1 MMFPDSK
8 SPRLFGLPPGAD
20 FGRVVV
26 QGLERRMQDQPPE
39 ALARVTVYVNTR
51 RMQRRIA
58 ALFDAGP
65 ARLLPRIRLITDL
78 ANDPV
83 AHGLPPA
90 VAPLRRRLELSRFVA
105 GLLDK
110 QPDLAPRA
118 ALFDLSDSLASLLDE
133 MQGEGVPPE
142 RIAAL
147 DVTDLS
153 GHWERSLTFLR
164 IVQRYFGDTTEAPDQ
179 EARQRLVIER
189 LVANWAT
196 DPPKDPVIVAGST
209 GSRGATALFLQAV
222 ARLPQGAVIL
232 PGFDFDLPELVWEAL
247 SDPLTGEDHPQFR
260 FRRLLDR
267 LGLASTAVQ
276 HWENVRAPCPAR
288 NRLISLSLRP
298 APVTDQWL
306 REGPL
311 LGDLVAATQG
321 LTLVQAPSP
330 RQEAEVIALRLRQ
343 AVADGMTAA
352 LITPDR
358 MLTRQ
363 VAAALDRWNIVPD
376 DSAGLPLPLSP
387 PGRFLRQVVDLF
399 DNQLTAEALLSLLKH
414 PLCHTGADRNL
425 HLLATR
431 DLELELRR
439 NGPPFPTPSSLR
451 SWADRAK
458 KHQVWA
464 DWVALLIGGTDA
476 EEPRALADHHATH
489 IALARAFAAGPGQD
503 GSGELW
509 LETAGREASRLCD
522 MIANH
527 ADAGGVMS
535 PADYASL
542 FNSVLN
548 GGVVR
553 NPDIA
558 HPQVLIWGTLEA
570 RVQGADLIILGGMN
584 DGTWPESPKPDPWLN
599 RVMRQNAGL
608 LLPERRIGLSAHD
621 YTQAVAG
628 PEVWITRALRSD
640 DADTVA
646 SRWINRLTNLLEGL
660 PDNHGPVALAAMRA
674 RGDTWLA
681 KAVRTS
687 APDARIA
694 AAFRPSPRPPLDA
707 RPKALS
713 VTRIKTLIRDPYAIY
728 AEFVL
733 GLRQL
738 DPLTP
743 SADAPMRGIVLHTVM
758 EQFSRAGIRPDAPNA
773 RDRLMQ
779 IAAEVL
785 QAECPWPTVRTL
797 WMARIDRV
805 ANWFLQTETARQ
817 AIAQPEFF
825 EARGKVALDHLDFT
839 LSAKADRF
847 DLAPD
852 GTVLIYDYKTGTVP
866 TAKQQQFFD
875 KQLLLE
881 AAMVQAGGFAD
892 LGARRVSAAKYIGLG
907 SKPAEVSAPLTS
919 ISPNA
924 VWAEFH
930 TLIRAWSDPLR
941 GYSARMFMQR
951 TTEAGYYDHL
961 ARFGEWDDTVA
972 VTPQDLT

>member
-1 MMFPDSK
+1 MFPDGQT
-8 SPRLFGLPPGAD
+8 PRLFGLPPGAD
-20 FGRVVV
+20 FARVVV
-26 QGLERRMQDQPPE
+26 QGLERRMLGRPPE

-51 RMQRRIA
+51 RMQRRVATI
-58 ALFDAGP
+58 FDAGP

-83 AHGLPPA
+83 ALDLPPA
-90 VAPLRRRLELSRFVA
+90 VTPLRRRLELSQYVA
-105 GLLDK
+105 ALLEQ

-118 ALFDLSDSLASLLDE
+118 ALFDLSDSLAKLLDE
-133 MQGEGVPPE
+133 MQGEGVPPD

-189 LVANWAT
+189 LVAAWAIKPPI
-196 DPPKDPVIVAGST
+196 DPIIVAGST

-232 PGFDFDLPELVWEAL
+232 PGFDFDLPADVWDTL

-260 FRRLLDR
+260 FRRLMDG
-267 LGLASTAVQ
+267 LGVTAASVLP
-276 HWENVRAPCPAR
+276 WEGLQPPCPAR

-311 LGDLVAATQG
+311 LDDLDTATAG
-321 LTLVQAPSP
+321 LTLVQAASP

-399 DNQLTAEALLSLLKH
+399 NNQLTAEALLSLLKH

-439 NGPPFPTPSSLR
+439 NGPPFPTAASLQV
-451 SWADRAK
+451 WKAKAK
-458 KHQVWA
+458 KHG
-464 DWVALLIGGTDA
+464 DWVNWVCEQIGAIGA
-476 EEPRALADHHATH
+476 VGPRPLADHLSTH
-489 IALARAFAAGPGQD
+489 LNLAQALAAGPGQT
-503 GSGELW
+503 GSGGLW
-509 LETAGREASRLCD
+509 LETAGRQAKSVCD
-522 MIANH
+522 MIKAN
-527 ADAGGVMS
+527 ADAGGLLS
-535 PADYASL
+535 SGDYAAL

-548 GGVVR
+548 GAEVR

-584 DGTWPESPKPDPWLN
+584 DGTWPETPKPDPWLN
-599 RVMRQNAGL
+599 RVMRQKAGL

-628 PEVWITRALRSD
+628 REVWITRSARSD
-640 DADTVA
+640 DAETVA
-646 SRWINRLTNLLEGL
+646 SRWINRLTNLLDGL
-660 PDNHGPVALAAMRA
+660 PDQGGPAALDAMKA
-674 RGDTWLA
+674 RGAAWLA
-681 KAVRTS
+681 NAALVS
-687 APDARIA
+687 APDARVA
-694 AAFRPSPRPPLDA
+694 VATRPSPRPPLDA
-707 RPKALS
+707 RPKQLS

-733 GLRQL
+733 RLREL

-743 SADAPMRGIVLHTVM
+743 SPDAPMRGIILHSVM
-758 EQFSRAGIRPDAPNA
+758 EQFSRTKIRPDAPGA
-773 RDRLMQ
+773 RAELMQ
-779 IAAEVL
+779 IAARVL
-785 QAECPWPTVRTL
+785 DTECPWPTVRKL
-797 WMARIDRV
+797 WLARIDRV
-805 ANWFLQTETARQ
+805 ADWFLKTETARQ
-817 AIAQPEFF
+817 LIAEPRFF
-825 EARGKVALDHLDFT
+825 EVAGQIELDRLDFT
-839 LSAKADRF
+839 LTAKADRF
-847 DLAPD
+847 DIAPD
-852 GTVLIYDYKTGTVP
+852 GSVLIYDYKTGAIP
-866 TAKQQQFFD
+866 TDKQQQFFD

-881 AAMVQAGGFAD
+881 AALVEEGAFSA
-892 LGARRVSAAKYIGLG
+892 LGPRRVSASKYIGLG
-907 SKPAEVSAPLTS
+907 PKPAESAAPLDE
-919 ISPNA
+919 ISPSA

-930 TLIRAWSDPLR
+930 KLMRAWTDPQR
-941 GYSARMFMQR
+941 GYSARMFMQK

-961 ARFGEWDDTVA
+961 ARFGEWDDTIPVA
-972 VTPQDLT
+972 PEDLT